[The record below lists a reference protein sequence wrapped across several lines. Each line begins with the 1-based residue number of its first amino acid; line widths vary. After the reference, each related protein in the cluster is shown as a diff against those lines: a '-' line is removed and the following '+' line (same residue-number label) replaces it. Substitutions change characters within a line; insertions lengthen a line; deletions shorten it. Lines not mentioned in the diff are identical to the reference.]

1 MNKIT
6 FLLFTLCATT
16 FFSQD
21 KLTSSVSEFFDGA
34 TWVPVD
40 KVAFIYDEINNLT
53 EETTLNWSDATSQW
67 VKSEVST
74 YTYNAGNKVV
84 VELYKG
90 FNGVTVAMQNRI
102 TNTYN
107 SEGEIT
113 QFLEE
118 DYLNSNWVNTNKVD
132 LEYDNE
138 IIVSGISSEWDGV
151 GWIIGEDSSK
161 VAINYNDNGTVSSTV
176 IDIWE
181 DSSWLTAYRS
191 VYSYDENNRRFL
203 EENEVWDG
211 LAWMLQYKIE
221 YVYDANGNALSKKE
235 FYNDNG
241 AFILENEE
249 INTFDTS
256 QVMADFAH
264 PFKDKNGLDYLFEV
278 TGIVNKILTTTS
290 VDRRKTYNYGESTAS
305 IPSFNLAAIKV
316 YPTPATDV
324 INVSIK
330 NGTIHKIDVFN
341 LLGKKVLTSTES
353 KINIENLAKGVYLL
367 KMQSE
372 DAGFVTKRMI
382 KR

>member
-16 FFSQD
+16 FFGQD
-21 KLTSSVSEFFDGA
+21 KLTSSVSEFFDGSI
-34 TWVPVD
+34 WVPLD

-53 EETTLNWSDATSQW
+53 EETTLNWSGATSQW
-67 VKSEVST
+67 VKSEVDT
-74 YTYNAGNKVV
+74 YTYNEGNKVV
-84 VELYKG
+84 VELYQE
-90 FNGVTVAMQNRI
+90 FNGATLEMKDRT

-113 QFLEE
+113 QFL
-118 DYLNSNWVNTNKVD
+118 DQVYLNSNWVNDQKVA
-132 LEYDNE
+132 LEYDNG

-181 DSSWLTAYRS
+181 EGWVTAVRL
-191 VYSYDENNRRFL
+191 VNSYDAQNRVILSSSESFDGATWL
-203 EENEVWDG
+203 VEEKE
-211 LAWMLQYKIE
+211 E
-221 YVYDANGNALSKKE
+221 YSYDANGNALTIKR

-241 AFILENEE
+241 TFTLESEE

-256 QVMADFAH
+256 QLMADFAH
-264 PFKDKNGLDYLFEV
+264 PFKDKNGIDYLFEV
-278 TGIVNKILTTTS
+278 NGIVNKILTTTS
-290 VDRRKTYNYGESTAS
+290 VDSRTTYNYGESTAS

-324 INVSIK
+324 VNVSIK

-367 KMQSE
+367 KIQSE

>member
-21 KLTSSVSEFFDGA
+21 KLTSSVSEFFDGSI
-34 TWVPVD
+34 WVPSD

-53 EETTLNWSDATSQW
+53 EETTLNWSGATSQW

-74 YTYNAGNKVV
+74 YTYNQGNKVV

-90 FNGVTVAMQNRI
+90 FNGVTVEMQNRI

-132 LEYDNE
+132 LEYDNGSLALG
-138 IIVSGISSEWDGV
+138 IVYEWSGSAWV
-151 GWIIGEDSSK
+151 LGEDSAR
-161 VAINYNDNGTVSSTV
+161 VTINYNANGTVGAAVFES
-176 IDIWE
+176 WQE
-181 DSSWLTAYRS
+181 DWVTTMRT
-191 VYSYDENNRRFL
+191 VYSYNANNWAIL
-203 EENEVWDG
+203 ESSESFDG
-211 LAWMLQYKIE
+211 ATWLVEDKVE
-221 YVYDANGNALSKKE
+221 YTYDANGNALTIKR
-235 FYNDNG
+235 FNNDNG
-241 AFILENEE
+241 TFTLASEE

-256 QVMADFAH
+256 QLMADFAH
-264 PFKDKNGLDYLFEV
+264 PYKDKNGIDYLFEV

-290 VDRRKTYNYGESTAS
+290 VDRRTTYNYGESTAS

-324 INVSIK
+324 VNVSIK

-367 KMQSE
+367 KIQSE
-372 DAGFVTKRMI
+372 DAGFVTKRMV

>member
-21 KLTSSVSEFFDGA
+21 KLTSSVSEFFDGT

-40 KVAFIYDEINNLT
+40 KVAFIYDDINNLT
-53 EETTLNWSDATSQW
+53 EETTLNWSGATSQW
-67 VKSEVST
+67 VKSEVDT
-74 YTYNAGNKVV
+74 YTYNEGNKVV
-84 VELYKG
+84 VELYQE
-90 FNGVTVAMQNRI
+90 FNGATLEMKDRT

-113 QFLEE
+113 QFL
-118 DYLNSNWVNTNKVD
+118 DQVYLNSNWVNDQKVA
-132 LEYDNE
+132 LEYDNG

-181 DSSWLTAYRS
+181 EGWVTAVRL
-191 VYSYDENNRRFL
+191 VNSYDAQNRVILSSSESFDGATWL
-203 EENEVWDG
+203 VEEKE
-211 LAWMLQYKIE
+211 E
-221 YVYDANGNALSKKE
+221 YSYDANGNALTIKR

-241 AFILENEE
+241 TFTLESEE

-256 QVMADFAH
+256 QLMADFAH
-264 PFKDKNGLDYLFEV
+264 PFKDKNGIDYLFEV
-278 TGIVNKILTTTS
+278 NGIVNKILTTTS
-290 VDRRKTYNYGESTAS
+290 VDSRTTYNYGESTAS

-324 INVSIK
+324 VNVSIK

-367 KMQSE
+367 KIQSE

>member
-21 KLTSSVSEFFDGA
+21 KLTSSVSEFFDGSI
-34 TWVPVD
+34 WVLSD
-40 KVAFIYDEINNLT
+40 KVAFMYDEINNLT
-53 EETTLNWSDATSQW
+53 EETTLNWSGATSQW
-67 VKSEVST
+67 VKSEVDT
-74 YTYNAGNKVV
+74 YTYNEGNKVV
-84 VELYKG
+84 VELLQE
-90 FNGVTVAMQNRI
+90 FNGATLEMKDRT

-107 SEGEIT
+107 SEGDLT
-113 QFLEE
+113 QIL
-118 DYLNSNWVNTNKVD
+118 DQVYLNSNWVNDQKVA
-132 LEYDNE
+132 LEYDNG

-181 DSSWLTAYRS
+181 EGWVTAVRL
-191 VYSYDENNRRFL
+191 VNSYDAQNRVILSSSESFDGATWL
-203 EENEVWDG
+203 VEEKE
-211 LAWMLQYKIE
+211 E
-221 YVYDANGNALSKKE
+221 YSYDANGNALTIKR

-241 AFILENEE
+241 TFTLESEE

-256 QVMADFAH
+256 QLMADFAH
-264 PFKDKNGLDYLFEV
+264 PFKDKNGIDYLFDV
-278 TGIVNKILTTTS
+278 NVIVNKILTTTS
-290 VDRRKTYNYGESTAS
+290 VDSRTTHNYGESTAS

-353 KINIENLAKGVYLL
+353 KINVENLAKGVYLL
-367 KMQSE
+367 KIQSE
-372 DAGFVTKRMI
+372 DAGFVTKRMV

>member
-16 FFSQD
+16 FFGQD
-21 KLTSSVSEFFDGA
+21 KLTSSVSEFFDGT

-40 KVAFIYDEINNLT
+40 KVAFIYDDINNLT
-53 EETTLNWSDATSQW
+53 EETTLNWSGATSQW
-67 VKSEVST
+67 VKSEVDT
-74 YTYNAGNKVV
+74 YTYNEGNKVV
-84 VELYKG
+84 VELYQE
-90 FNGVTVAMQNRI
+90 FNGATLEMKDRT

-113 QFLEE
+113 QFL
-118 DYLNSNWVNTNKVD
+118 DQVYLNSNWVNDQKVA
-132 LEYDNE
+132 LEYDNG

-181 DSSWLTAYRS
+181 EGWVTAVRL
-191 VYSYDENNRRFL
+191 VNSYDAQNRVILSSSESFDGATWL
-203 EENEVWDG
+203 VEEKE
-211 LAWMLQYKIE
+211 E
-221 YVYDANGNALSKKE
+221 YSYDANGNALTIKR

-241 AFILENEE
+241 TFTLESEE

-256 QVMADFAH
+256 QLMADFAH
-264 PFKDKNGLDYLFEV
+264 PFKDKNGIDYLFEV
-278 TGIVNKILTTTS
+278 NGIVNKILTTTS
-290 VDRRKTYNYGESTAS
+290 VDSRTTYNYGESTAS

-324 INVSIK
+324 VNVSIK

-367 KMQSE
+367 KIQSE

>member
-21 KLTSSVSEFFDGA
+21 KLTSSVSEFFDGV

-53 EETTLNWSDATSQW
+53 EETTLNWSGATSQW
-67 VKSEVST
+67 VKSEVDT
-74 YTYNAGNKVV
+74 YTYNEGNKVV
-84 VELYKG
+84 VELYQG
-90 FNGVTVAMQNRI
+90 FNGATVAMQNRT

-107 SEGEIT
+107 LEGDLT
-113 QFLEE
+113 QILDQ
-118 DYLNSNWVNTNKVD
+118 DYLNSNWVNEQKVV
-132 LEYDNE
+132 LEYANGSLALG
-138 IIVSGISSEWDGV
+138 IIYEWSGSAWV
-151 GWIIGEDSSK
+151 LGEDS
-161 VAINYNDNGTVSSTV
+161 ARITINYNANGTVGTAVFESWQDAWVTAMRTVYSYNANNWAVFESSESFDGANWLVEEKVEYTYDVNGNALTIKRSNNDNGTFT
-176 IDIWE
+176 
-181 DSSWLTAYRS
+181 
-191 VYSYDENNRRFL
+191 
-203 EENEVWDG
+203 
-211 LAWMLQYKIE
+211 LA
-221 YVYDANGNALSKKE
+221 S
-235 FYNDNG
+235 
-241 AFILENEE
+241 EE
-249 INTFDTS
+249 INTFDTL
-256 QVMADFAH
+256 QLMADFAH
-264 PFKDKNGLDYLFEV
+264 PFKDKTGTDYLFEV

-290 VDRRKTYNYGESTAS
+290 VDRRTTYNYGESTAS

-353 KINIENLAKGVYLL
+353 KINVENLAKGVYLL
-367 KMQSE
+367 KIQSE
-372 DAGFVTKRMI
+372 DAGFVTKRMV